1 VPQEAVTREPGIR
14 TGVFLLSGR
23 NLLVDALRGIC
34 FLFMTVDHLPRNIF
48 GRISN
53 PTYGPFGFF
62 TAAPGFVF
70 LSGITAGLVYER
82 HRAIH
87 GNASMYHRVLLRI
100 RALYL
105 TQLLL
110 YFTLLAAVLVGFPGV
125 AEWHLDLFGK
135 SLSKAVLF
143 GASLLYEPGYLGL
156 LPMYCLF
163 LALTPVVLWQ
173 LQKGNAGR
181 IVFISVVVWVIGGLA
196 TRLPEDPVGLNFGGF
211 NPLGYQ
217 VLFVIGLAFGAKK
230 LVFEHLSSKTQKLL
244 LALSLLVA
252 IPLLLLRQLYALN
265 GSVKAWT
272 DHFSQLFSVVQL
284 GPLRL
289 LDFAAF
295 ALILY
300 WVSRQIQ
307 QRETHSLLFRWLA
320 CLGQH
325 SLPVFTWSI
334 LSTYAVTALLPFKA
348 GVSVRLLI
356 AIVAAGSLTI
366 PAIGRELFGRLR
378 AQMSG
383 KDGLPNASECQTNR
397 AEILTL

>member
-1 VPQEAVTREPGIR
+1 VPQETVATEPGR
-14 TGVFLLSGR
+14 STSVLAEKGR
-23 NLLVDALRGIC
+23 NLLVDVLRGIC
-34 FLFMTVDHLPRNIF
+34 FLFMTVDHLPGNVF

-87 GNASMYHRVLLRI
+87 GNASMYQRVLRRI

-110 YFTLLAAVLVGFPGV
+110 YFTLLAAVIVGFPGV
-125 AEWHLDLFGK
+125 AQWHLDLFGK

-163 LALTPVVLWQ
+163 LALTPIVLWQ

-181 IVFISVVVWVIGGLA
+181 IVLISVVVWVIGGLA
-196 TRLPEDPVGLNFGGF
+196 IRLPQDPVGLNFGGF

-217 VLFVIGLAFGAKK
+217 VLFVIGLAFGAKRI
-230 LVFEHLSSKTQKLL
+230 VFEHLSSKTQKLL
-244 LALSLLVA
+244 LVLSLLVA
-252 IPLLLLRQLYALN
+252 LPLLFLRQLYAVN
-265 GSVKAWT
+265 GSVRVRT

-300 WVSRQIQ
+300 WISRQIQ
-307 QRETHSLLFRWLA
+307 QKGTHSLLFRWLA

-334 LSTYAVTALLPFKA
+334 LLTYAVTALLPFKA
-348 GVSVRLLI
+348 GLAFRLLI
-356 AIVAAGSLTI
+356 AVVAAGSLTI
-366 PAIGRELFGRLR
+366 PAVSRELVGRVR
-378 AQMSG
+378 SEFE
-383 KDGLPNASECQTNR
+383 KDSALPRRQPFA
-397 AEILTL
+397 A